1 MRAIK
6 EYESARSGSV
16 QIGKMKDRRLE
27 AQCSARQSCVAST
40 DDRFEC
46 PERRSF
52 WSRPLTAEGI
62 GGAAT
67 ESNRRAPIGLPI
79 DGRDD
84 GDDPPARQR
93 VDKEHEA
100 EVDEQI
106 PPRDRTRER
115 QIGLVHGQGR
125 NACGAHGDRCE
136 HQVEAMDR

>member
-1 MRAIK
+1 MNRIK
-6 EYESARSGSV
+6 RLAAPIRPKRGALED
-16 QIGKMKDRRLE
+16 QPIG
-27 AQCSARQSCVAST
+27 AS
-40 DDRFEC
+40 RC
-46 PERRSF
+46 PALRPIRRRSF

-62 GGAAT
+62 DGAPT
-67 ESNRRAPIGLPI
+67 ESKRRAPIGPPI

-93 VDKEHEA
+93 VDEEHEA

-115 QIGLVHGQGR
+115 QTGLVHGQGR
-125 NACGAHGDRCE
+125 NARGAHGDRCE